1 MFSPLALLGVGLGWL
16 VVIPM
21 ASTSAQRRRAGRT
34 EAYFL
39 VRAKAR
45 NLTDIH

>member
-21 ASTSAQRRRAGRT
+21 ASTSVNAPRRSH
-34 EAYFL
+34 EDHFL
-39 VRAKAR
+39 VRAKAV
-45 NLTDIH
+45 TDIQ